1 MPDGT
6 RPWLSQNYGSF
17 VGVGI
22 LLKIDN
28 SILQFHQNQDRKSTK
43 CFAIF
48 IIVSQMYI
56 FVFNLLI
63 KLGDKYKK
71 IDLSGKLVT
80 LKMEG
85 HSNCVEI
92 LNILWL
98 SFYQKQFKK
107 IKKI

>member
-1 MPDGT
+1 
-6 RPWLSQNYGSF
+6 
-17 VGVGI
+17 
-22 LLKIDN
+22 
-28 SILQFHQNQDRKSTK
+28 
-43 CFAIF
+43 
-48 IIVSQMYI
+48 MYI

-92 LNILWL
+92 LNIL
-98 SFYQKQFKK
+98 
-107 IKKI
+107 